1 MDAEPGRA
9 RRIVRGA
16 FRALDLTRRI
26 VWNGVFLLVVLLL
39 LAALLGGGTKVPKDA
54 VLVLDPQGD
63 LVEQLTGGPAERAR
77 ARLAGSEA
85 RETLLKDMLDAL
97 RRAKDDKRIKVLLI
111 DTDGLGGASLT
122 KLQDLRAAIEDFRKS
137 GKKVVAAGDGFDQ
150 TQYYLASCAD
160 EIHMHD
166 QGILL
171 LEGYGRFATF
181 YKDGID
187 KLEVD
192 WNVFRVGEYKSA
204 VEPFLRNDM
213 SRGGQGGEPG
223 HLDDLWASWLQD
235 VAPARKRKPED
246 LQGGIDNIVALLR
259 EASGQ
264 AAVVAQKAGLVDRI
278 GGREAVEKRLV
289 ELTREEKDSRSYPRI
304 GFREYLKTGP
314 ADRSGAGGRGDAVA
328 VVVAKGP
335 ILDGTQPPGR
345 IGGDSTAALVR
356 KARLDKK
363 VKAVVLRVDSGEAA
377 RSRRRSSA
385 RSWPARARP
394 ASRSWCRW
402 EAWRRPA
409 AIGSRPPPTRSGPAR
424 IRSPAPS
431 ASSAC
436 SPRSRSRWRST
447 WASTWTAWAPPGSRA
462 RCVPT
467 AR

>member
-1 MDAEPGRA
+1 MDAEPGRP

-122 KLQDLRAAIEDFRKS
+122 KLQDLRAAIDDFRKS

-181 YKDGID
+181 YKEGID
-187 KLEVD
+187 KLEVGLERLPRR
-192 WNVFRVGEYKSA
+192 RVQVRGRA
-204 VEPFLRNDM
+204 VPAQRHVAEAKEANRDYLERPVGAAGCRTWRRRASRQPRTLR
-213 SRGGQGGEPG
+213 G
-223 HLDDLWASWLQD
+223 
-235 VAPARKRKPED
+235 
-246 LQGGIDNIVALLR
+246 
-259 EASGQ
+259 
-264 AAVVAQKAGLVDRI
+264 VDRQHGRAAARGLGTGG
-278 GGREAVEKRLV
+278 GGRAEGR
-289 ELTREEKDSRSYPRI
+289 
-304 GFREYLKTGP
+304 
-314 ADRSGAGGRGDAVA
+314 AGGPHR
-328 VVVAKGP
+328 
-335 ILDGTQPPGR
+335 
-345 IGGDSTAALVR
+345 
-356 KARLDKK
+356 
-363 VKAVVLRVDSGEAA
+363 
-377 RSRRRSSA
+377 
-385 RSWPARARP
+385 RAR
-394 ASRSWCRW
+394 
-402 EAWRRPA
+402 RP
-409 AIGSRPPPTRSGPAR
+409 
-424 IRSPAPS
+424 
-431 ASSAC
+431 
-436 SPRSRSRWRST
+436 WRS
-447 WASTWTAWAPPGSRA
+447 AWSSSRA
-462 RCVPT
+462 RRRTRTPIRASASAST
-467 AR
+467 